1 MKTLTIKKLGRIG
14 IDALLQCE
22 RWADDEREAAG
33 EPTVRDHFDWSKR
46 TFHGTRDDLIRCHKW
61 AEYWADPASD
71 FLEPNQVSALRRLA
85 KRLRARMILHLSTKH
100 SESGVAYRLYVYD
113 PDDEEYQP
121 LDWVSPIM
129 RAAWN
134 DGCTQVVFDRKG
146 RIDPR
151 FETYDWEVSNA

>member
-1 MKTLTIKKLGRIG
+1 MKTLTINRLGRIG
-14 IDALLQCE
+14 IDALILCE

-33 EPTVRDHFDWSKR
+33 EPTVRDHLDGSKR
-46 TFHGTRDDLIRCHKW
+46 TFSGTRADLIRCYKW
-61 AEYWADPASD
+61 ADYWADSASD

-85 KRLRARMILHLSTKH
+85 KRLGDRMILRLSTKH
-100 SESGVAYRLYVYD
+100 SECGAAYRLSVFD

-121 LDWVSPIM
+121 LDWLSPIM

-134 DGCTQVVFDRKG
+134 DGCTMVVFDRKG

-151 FETYDWEVSNA
+151 FETFDGEVSA